1 MKNINKYILM
11 TGLFAGV
18 LSTIPAAA
26 QYMPVVYDKNY
37 GRAHQFEVMEV
48 DFTDGEA
55 VTAGVSDGRASL
67 TWFDR
72 SGESRLFK
80 RFTGDEFERIL
91 ALESVGDDQILV
103 MGYRRI
109 PENDKRSRA
118 TGHAMLLGSDGVVER
133 DFYIGE
139 PGTKIMAGEVL
150 PDGHIILSGSTK
162 GREGR
167 EAGFV
172 CKVSPRNKIVYFYTA
187 VTGAVCREFDVL
199 GNRSELL
206 HAAFTGGQGGSSVV
220 RLDENGKPYFLTTLP
235 DETYRIERM
244 ESTSDGDIYLVGQGE
259 KAGGSVVKIR
269 PEGDEVFN
277 KPIVPAGADTRL
289 DHLAVLPTGELLVGG
304 HDSKNAYF
312 ALLRSDGTV
321 LTSSADRGE
330 VSAIAQNIAGDHC
343 VVSLYDA
350 TASRGK
356 IIKLSKEGRKLYEKN
371 TAANYTNLRIN
382 GNDDLLMGTPSTGRL
397 SMLSA
402 AGELLFDRYAVENEP
417 TAFNTVCLPVSGEA
431 FFVGEGSRVVK
442 LAHGIHVSDIIV
454 NKPIDGYASATFTVT
469 LSGFGFTD
477 EGTPRPVT
485 VNYKTTPISAKE
497 GLNFTPV
504 SGTLSFIP
512 STDGRDR
519 YLNRYVVE
527 VPVMANDLLEGDRT
541 FDLQLS
547 DVTDSYL
554 IRGKSLATIVD
565 QPAVVRMISST
576 AGTEGASDVVYELG
590 IFKTNG
596 VRLTN
601 ATKADIVID
610 GVYGKGTADKQDY
623 DTGRQ
628 PRLTIAPGQHSGRFS
643 VTTLEDTR
651 YENVKRVVVD
661 FNKIYAMSDTEVS
674 FGSNILS
681 CEGLIHDQP
690 ALVAIESLGDYNKM
704 NNVVSGFFKISLL
717 RAKDGAVQTN
727 CSGGDIF
734 LSTQL
739 DGNATAV
746 QGTDFV
752 FSNAHDLRIWGDD
765 RSSAVNLNGMVLYT
779 PDSIVKTVGVKLSG
793 VKAAEGAGPISVA
806 ADKQSASFNIHNR

>member
-1 MKNINKYILM
+1 MKSIDKYILIA
-11 TGLFAGV
+11 GLFAGV
-18 LSTIPAAA
+18 LSTTPAAA

-37 GRAHQFEVMEV
+37 GRAHQFEVMET
-48 DFTDGEA
+48 DFTNGEA
-55 VTAGVSDGRASL
+55 VAAGVSDSRASL
-67 TWFDR
+67 TWLDR
-72 SGESRLFK
+72 SGGSRLFK
-80 RFTGDEFERIL
+80 RFPGDEFERIL
-91 ALESVGDDQILV
+91 ALESVGDGQVLV
-103 MGYRRI
+103 MGYRHI
-109 PENDKRSRA
+109 PAGDKRSRA
-118 TGHAMLLGSDGVVER
+118 TGHAMLMGSNGVVER

-139 PGTKIMAGEVL
+139 PGTKIMAGQVL
-150 PDGHIILSGSTK
+150 PDGHIILSGSTLNK
-162 GREGR
+162 EGR

-172 CKVSPRNKIVYFYTA
+172 CKVSPRNKVVYFYTA
-187 VTGAVCREFDVL
+187 VTGAVCRHFDVL

-206 HAAFTGGQGGSSVV
+206 HAAFTDGKGGSSVV

-235 DETYRIERM
+235 DESYRIERM
-244 ESTSDGDIYLVGQGE
+244 VSTADGDIYLVGQGE
-259 KAGGSVVKIR
+259 KAGGTVVKIR

-277 KPIVPAGADTRL
+277 KPIVPASADTRL
-289 DHLAVLPTGELLVGG
+289 DQLGVLPTGELLVGG
-304 HDSKNAYF
+304 HDSKNSYF

-321 LTSSADRGE
+321 LISSPDRGE

-343 VVSLYDA
+343 VVSLYDRS
-350 TASRGK
+350 ASRGK

-382 GNDDLLMGTPSTGRL
+382 GNDDLLMGNSATGRL

-402 AGELLFDRYAVENEP
+402 TGETLFDRFAVENEP
-417 TAFNTVCLPVSGEA
+417 TTFSEVCLPMSGEA
-431 FFVGEGSRVVK
+431 FFVGEGSRVTK

-454 NKPIDGYASATFTVT
+454 NKPIDGYATATFTVT

-485 VNYKTTPISAKE
+485 VNYKTTPVSAKE

-504 SGTLSFIP
+504 TGTLSFIP

-519 YLNRYVVE
+519 YLNRYTVE

-565 QPAVVRMISST
+565 QPSVVRMISST
-576 AGTEGASDVVYELG
+576 AGTEGESDVVYELG

-610 GVYGKGTADKQDY
+610 GIYGKGTADKMDF
-623 DTGRQ
+623 DMGRQ
-628 PRLTIAPGQHSGRFS
+628 PRLTITPGSHSGRFS
-643 VTTLEDTR
+643 VQTFEDTR
-651 YENVKRVVVD
+651 YENIKTVVVD
-661 FNKIYAMSDTEVS
+661 FNKIHAMSDTEVS
-674 FGSNILS
+674 FGSNVLS
-681 CEGLIHDQP
+681 CEGLIYDQP

-734 LSTQL
+734 LQTQL
-739 DGNATAV
+739 DDKATAV

-793 VKAAEGAGPISVA
+793 VRAAEGAGKIGIAP
-806 ADKQSASFNIHNR
+806 DKQSASFNILNR